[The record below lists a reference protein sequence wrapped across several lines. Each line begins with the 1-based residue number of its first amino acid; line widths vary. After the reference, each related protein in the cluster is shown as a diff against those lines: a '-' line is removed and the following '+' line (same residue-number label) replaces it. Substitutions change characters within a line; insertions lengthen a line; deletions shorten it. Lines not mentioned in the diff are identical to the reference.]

1 MSHVF
6 LLPFFHCRSVL
17 PWWPLAFLTFS
28 PPLQNFHV
36 VHPTKKCLLFPFFS
50 SSSSLSLFF
59 SLSFAGLSPT
69 LFLCLSLSLYSIY
82 VDMTINLSLTLKT
95 TRIQKQF
102 PLSVFVFASQDAGGY
117 VFSRQNNLELHLAS
131 NTCWLSYFTFVCLWC
146 RRTTDGRT
154 VTWLSKFLRWVDYH
168 IFLWGYTRAHEEL
181 RYKIIKEFQIPL
193 FKVIS
198 SRIFTDF
205 WLLKNL

>member
-1 MSHVF
+1 MLFIQQKNVSFF
-6 LLPFFHCRSVL
+6 LFSLPLALCRSFSR
-17 PWWPLAFLTFS
+17 WASLA
-28 PPLQNFHV
+28 
-36 VHPTKKCLLFPFFS
+36 CRLLS
-50 SSSSLSLFF
+50 
-59 SLSFAGLSPT
+59 

-131 NTCWLSYFTFVCLWC
+131 NTCWLSYFTFVCLRC

-154 VTWLSKFLRWVDYH
+154 VTWLSKFIRWVDYH

-181 RYKIIKEFQIPL
+181 RCKIIKEFQIPL